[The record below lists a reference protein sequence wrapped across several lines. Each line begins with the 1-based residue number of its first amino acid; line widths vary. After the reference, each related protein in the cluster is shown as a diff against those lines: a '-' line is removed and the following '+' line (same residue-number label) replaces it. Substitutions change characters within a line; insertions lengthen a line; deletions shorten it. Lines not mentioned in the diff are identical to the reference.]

1 MAFGQISSENGSSKH
16 LLWGTVWISPL
27 STAGKWIKPRH
38 KRTWFILCES
48 AGEGGQNTLAVSV
61 TKSPQW
67 IQIIPY
73 NTQRNEIW
81 QISAHRGEK
90 LKKVSPEP
98 RLKSFICQTP
108 LFFVWASSSKWISWS
123 PVSYNLARGLY
134 NHFYNPNQGNV
145 LMRHSRPW
153 LSPQTCL
160 CTLHERTEMMGM
172 SHDRWWNDSAIHI
185 LAFHELHHFWL

>member
-48 AGEGGQNTLAVSV
+48 AGEGGQNTL
-61 TKSPQW
+61 
-67 IQIIPY
+67 
-73 NTQRNEIW
+73 E
-81 QISAHRGEK
+81 
-90 LKKVSPEP
+90 VSPSHHNGSRSYHTIPEGMRSGRSLP
-98 RLKSFICQTP
+98 TEVRSSRKWALSPDWSPSSARLHS
-108 LFFVWASSSKWISWS
+108 FFVWASSSKWISWS

-134 NHFYNPNQGNV
+134 NHFYDPNQGNV